1 MHGIYL
7 IFDLIY
13 DVFLTYCDMIEL
25 ILYESID
32 EYVSNGFM
40 RLFGSSLELKIVLV
54 IYATCIFLFIVIVD
68 G

>member
-7 IFDLIY
+7 IFELIY
-13 DVFLTYCDMIEL
+13 DLFLTYCDMIEL

-40 RLFGSSLELKIVLV
+40 RLFGSSL
-54 IYATCIFLFIVIVD
+54 
-68 G
+68 